1 MITFEQFNN
10 EIKTALKDKPS
21 WSRDGQFVFNYIDKY
36 YHVAREIQFIDG
48 IDCFYNDNI
57 IDEFILAA
65 FNKLKNKI

>member
-1 MITFEQFNN
+1 MITFEEFNN

-21 WSRDGQFVFNYIDKY
+21 WSRDGQFVFNYIDKH
-36 YHVAREIQFIDG
+36 YHVAREIQFIDS

-57 IDEFILAA
+57 IDAFILAA